1 MESDGKKTEMYPQF
15 LKSIGVQVIEKNEN
29 NHVQF

>member
-1 MESDGKKTEMYPQF
+1 MEKTEMYPQF
-15 LKSIGVQVIEKNEN
+15 LKSIGVQVIEKIEN